1 MIKEQLHELPPKI
14 VLLWIPSHCDVAG
27 NERADELARLGTEM
41 EQDNTFITHKI
52 VKAKIMNQK
61 WRIQNE
67 KAQAIYQNRRSPKTE
82 IEKTWPKR
90 VRTKFA
96 QLRSGHAVELRY
108 YRQKIELD
116 ESATCPNG
124 CGVDETII
132 HVLCD
137 CVSTADARRRFWEG
151 AISPAMMTSHP
162 DVCRKIL
169 ASKYGDLRLPA
180 KKVVDNETEHSNLNE
195 VNISVVP
202 EPSARALVA
211 YA

>member
-1 MIKEQLHELPPKI
+1 MVRQAESRRTEEPESPSGTATITYWRRSVNQLVRYVRRTPGNVSPSWKLSNGYAITKVPPNETVLICTDSMSLAQSLEKNHWKDPDQWIKMIKEQLHELPPKI

-96 QLRSGHAVELRY
+96 QLRSGHV
-108 YRQKIELD
+108 I
-116 ESATCPNG
+116 
-124 CGVDETII
+124 
-132 HVLCD
+132 
-137 CVSTADARRRFWEG
+137 
-151 AISPAMMTSHP
+151 
-162 DVCRKIL
+162 
-169 ASKYGDLRLPA
+169 
-180 KKVVDNETEHSNLNE
+180 
-195 VNISVVP
+195 
-202 EPSARALVA
+202 
-211 YA
+211 